1 MHTSTKII
9 HMRISAVASLSR
21 TGADKILDPQG
32 HGISSRAVAIY
43 ARERN
48 LSDLYFIFIG
58 YLRIAPQKPT
68 TRNRTYS
75 PINPTRESAYRPSGF
90 LSTAKANLF
99 SVIFSIRLSVECR
112 DLLIRRKRVCQ
123 LYGQHFQ
130 NRASRTIQ
138 FVVCTG
144 KACL

>member
-43 ARERN
+43 AREGN

-58 YLRIAPQKPT
+58 YLRIAPCVKDEDQKQQRADGKHLRHPH
-68 TRNRTYS
+68 RIRGKL
-75 PINPTRESAYRPSGF
+75 RERQPEDRHPG
-90 LSTAKANLF
+90 
-99 SVIFSIRLSVECR
+99 
-112 DLLIRRKRVCQ
+112 
-123 LYGQHFQ
+123 
-130 NRASRTIQ
+130 
-138 FVVCTG
+138 
-144 KACL
+144 